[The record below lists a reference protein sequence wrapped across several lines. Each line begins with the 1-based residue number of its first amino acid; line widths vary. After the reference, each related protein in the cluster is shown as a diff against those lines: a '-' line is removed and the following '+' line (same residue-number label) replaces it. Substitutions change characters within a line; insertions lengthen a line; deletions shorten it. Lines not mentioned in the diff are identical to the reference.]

1 MEKMYKIY
9 MHKSPSGNVYIGQ
22 TKTSTNRR

>member
-1 MEKMYKIY
+1 MENMYKIY
-9 MHKSPSGNVYIGQ
+9 MHKSPSGNIYIGQ